1 MAGVLEQ
8 LGGVWKNV
16 KASLRSR
23 TTDPK
28 WVGSVIS
35 HGDASAYGL
44 GQRQMTE
51 NASVLTSWVAICAD
65 KIASAASQSPIR
77 LYRKAR
83 GGRKARRITD
93 RKTLRYLADP
103 VHGKAAA
110 YAADNIEEV
119 MEHEVLDLINRP
131 NTIERSGQALAYSR
145 FFDREWSG
153 NAFTY
158 VDGTSGMY
166 RLPPQDVRMRLSRT
180 EFVDSYIVNRA
191 GYDTTFDADEVMHSR
206 LKSHTFVPWFGWS
219 WVNWIIVDQLRHMAS
234 TRSDLSMWQSD
245 ARPDFILKLPP
256 SMGAAQAKVAEEAM
270 LNYFRGPNKRGRMMV
285 ATVEEVI
292 PLQWQPK
299 DLEGLA
305 SREDARKIIAAASG
319 VPESEIVLNEA
330 NYSNGKT
337 GRRQFL
343 ETTILGR
350 QSQDAADLT
359 EMLLP
364 RFGLVPGDYWLVYD
378 NPVPEDTEAMARRH
392 SILVGTV
399 LTVNEARQEMGY
411 EAVQGGDEETLML
424 VRSAKEPQPTIG
436 TDGKERETEEAGNPT
451 EEAAFDEKTRTLA
464 RKMAA
469 HVPDHR
475 HDLGCCEGKDAPF
488 DPLVLQIARA
498 LETVL
503 SGWFAETA
511 PRAAQQAEAKNPDA
525 ITVDPTDLQARLTG
539 PLQRGMIA
547 AGREAYNAYAT
558 GDPSPFRVVNA
569 AAMDYLQTYVPKLA
583 QSISDTLTEDLRRE
597 LGAGIE
603 GGESIQELQRRVA
616 DVFGEATGIR
626 SERIARTES
635 ATIVNNGNLLGWSA
649 AGVGEK
655 EWVLAPNPCPV
666 CEAIAKRFNKPIP
679 IDQPFFSVGDTIPGT
694 SFVVGLRD
702 IMAAP
707 AHPMCRCIVAP
718 VVR

>member
-1 MAGVLEQ
+1 
-8 LGGVWKNV
+8 
-16 KASLRSR
+16 
-23 TTDPK
+23 
-28 WVGSVIS
+28 
-35 HGDASAYGL
+35 
-44 GQRQMTE
+44 
-51 NASVLTSWVAICAD
+51 
-65 KIASAASQSPIR
+65 
-77 LYRKAR
+77 
-83 GGRKARRITD
+83 
-93 RKTLRYLADP
+93 
-103 VHGKAAA
+103 
-110 YAADNIEEV
+110 
-119 MEHEVLDLINRP
+119 
-131 NTIERSGQALAYSR
+131 
-145 FFDREWSG
+145 
-153 NAFTY
+153 
-158 VDGTSGMY
+158 
-166 RLPPQDVRMRLSRT
+166 
-180 EFVDSYIVNRA
+180 
-191 GYDTTFDADEVMHSR
+191 
-206 LKSHTFVPWFGWS
+206 
-219 WVNWIIVDQLRHMAS
+219 
-234 TRSDLSMWQSD
+234 
-245 ARPDFILKLPP
+245 
-256 SMGAAQAKVAEEAM
+256 M

-378 NPVPEDTEAMARRH
+378 NPVPEDTEAMARRQ

-411 EAVQGGDEETLML
+411 EAVQGGDEETLTL

-436 TDGKERETEEAGNPT
+436 TDGEERETEEAGNPT

-679 IDQPFFSVGDTIPGT
+679 IDQPFFSVGDTIPVKA
-694 SFVVGLRD
+694 FRRRVV
-702 IMAAP
+702 
-707 AHPMCRCIVAP
+707 
-718 VVR
+718 